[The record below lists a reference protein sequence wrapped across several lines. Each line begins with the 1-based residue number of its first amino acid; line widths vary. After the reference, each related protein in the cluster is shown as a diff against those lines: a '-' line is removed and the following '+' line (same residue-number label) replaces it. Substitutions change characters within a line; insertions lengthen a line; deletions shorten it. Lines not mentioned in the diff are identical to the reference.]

1 MSTAFSFSRAL
12 SCAAGALLLTVAAQ
26 AQNTQVND
34 TSALHPPA
42 GARVAIVEFADM
54 ECPQCAHDNPILKQA
69 SAQYHIP
76 WIRHDFPLRQ
86 HLWSHQAAVYAR
98 WFDSSAK
105 GKALGDEY
113 RDLVFA
119 NQASIYNLNALNKFT
134 NDFAHKNG
142 LQVPFSLDPKF
153 EAQVMADYNLGVR
166 IGIDHTPTVWVVT
179 DHSKGA
185 PFIEI
190 PTDMHTLYQ
199 VIDQAL
205 ADTRGAA
212 SSSAK
217 PTRQG
222 TGFRR

>member
-1 MSTAFSFSRAL
+1 MSSISFAAAL
-12 SCAAGALLLTVAAQ
+12 SRTGAALLMAAAALAAQ

-54 ECPQCAHDNPILKQA
+54 ECPQCGHDNPILKQA
-69 SAQYHIP
+69 AAQYHIP

-98 WFDSSAK
+98 WFDASPK

-113 RDLVFA
+113 RDQVFA
-119 NQASIYNLNALNKFT
+119 NQASIFNLNALNKFST
-134 NDFAHKNG
+134 DFARSHG
-142 LQVPFSLDPKF
+142 LQLPFSVDPKI
-153 EAQVMADYNLGVR
+153 AALVDADYNLGTR
-166 IGIDHTPTVWVVT
+166 IGIDHTPTVWIVT

-185 PFIEI
+185 PWIEI
-190 PTDMHTLYQ
+190 PTDMHNLYQ

-205 ADTRGAA
+205 ADTKGAA
-212 SSSAK
+212 PAAAK
-217 PTRQG
+217 KAPAKK
-222 TGFRR
+222 